1 MSKMG
6 LRTWISVD
14 RQALKNNYQ
23 TFRSLLSNNC
33 KLMAVVKSNA
43 YGHGIIDYTKT
54 LDRFGADW
62 FGVDSITE
70 ALVLREADIKKPILV
85 LGYTMPE
92 NFQKAS
98 VNDVSITISDFNNL
112 HKLVQLKDKIKNLK
126 IHLKIDTGMHRQGFY
141 TAQLPE
147 VINTFK
153 LLKSVKLEGV
163 YTHLA
168 SSKTPSSSKDTLLQL
183 EKFNQA
189 LEIFRK
195 CGLELLKHAAASG
208 GTFFYPEAHFDM
220 VRVGAGLYGLWPSD
234 EIKRAFNKSLKLEPI
249 LSWKTIISEIKE
261 VGKGERIGYDFTE
274 TLKRKT
280 LVGICPV
287 GYWHGMPRS
296 MSSKG
301 YVLVKG
307 QRAKILGRVSM
318 DMITI
323 DLTEIKNVKVSDEVT
338 LIGKDGKESI
348 TADEIAKIS
357 GTINYEI
364 VTRLNPLIEK
374 IYI

>member
-14 RQALKNNYQ
+14 RQALKINYQ
-23 TFRSLLSNNC
+23 TFRSLLSENC
-33 KLMAVVKSNA
+33 RLMAVVKSNA

-54 LDRFGADW
+54 LDGFGADW

-70 ALVLREADIKKPILV
+70 ALTLRKAGIKKPILI

-98 VNDVSITISDFNNL
+98 VNNISITISDFNNL
-112 HKLVQLKDKIKNLK
+112 YKVVNIKNLK
-126 IHLKIDTGMHRQGFY
+126 IHLKIDTGMHRQGLFV
-141 TAQLPE
+141 TQLSE
-147 VINTFK
+147 VIK
-153 LLKSVKLEGV
+153 SLKGVKLEGV

-168 SSKTPSSSKDTLLQL
+168 SSKNPNSSKDTFLQL
-183 EKFNQA
+183 EKFNRA

-195 CGLELLKHAAASG
+195 YGLELLKHVSASG

-234 EIKRAFNKSLKLEPI
+234 EIKQAFNKSLKLEPI
-249 LSWKTIISEIKE
+249 LSWKTIISEVKE

-280 LVGICPV
+280 IIGICPV
-287 GYWHGMPRS
+287 GYWHGMPRN

-318 DMITI
+318 DMITV
-323 DLTEIKNVKVSDEVT
+323 DLTDIKNVKVSDEVT

-348 TADEIAKIS
+348 TADEIAEIS

-364 VTRLNPLIEK
+364 VTRLNPLLEK